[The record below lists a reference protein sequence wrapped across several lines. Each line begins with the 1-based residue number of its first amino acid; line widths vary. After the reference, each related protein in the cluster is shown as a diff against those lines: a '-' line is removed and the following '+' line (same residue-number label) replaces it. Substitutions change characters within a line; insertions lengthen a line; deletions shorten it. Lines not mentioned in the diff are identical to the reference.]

1 MVCFSFQLG
10 TRLAEIGPLYDWPN
24 ESVILLSKMPQAAV
38 SDPNRQVA
46 GTHRA
51 AKGRGKALAAA
62 SVRRDH
68 EQEVKLP

>member
-38 SDPNRQVA
+38 SDPNRQGQERTGRPKGA
-46 GTHRA
+46 ERLLPPHRSGA
-51 AKGRGKALAAA
+51 IMNRK
-62 SVRRDH
+62 
-68 EQEVKLP
+68 